1 MSLPLNLRYRRRARS
16 QPPSVPGT
24 LGETPLRPTPH
35 MRNITTVLLSLTVVF
50 VTALPGKQ
58 KAQEFRGELSDKLC
72 GLSHPELISDAKQC
86 TLDCVRAGSRYVLAS
101 KEKGMVYELVVISIP
116 EELAGE
122 RVVITGRW
130 NKKRRVLRVYSIAPA
145 H

>member
-1 MSLPLNLRYRRRARS
+1 M
-16 QPPSVPGT
+16 
-24 LGETPLRPTPH
+24 PLRPPPH
-35 MRNITTVLLSLTVVF
+35 TRKITTVLLALTVVL
-50 VTALPGKQ
+50 VTALVGKQ
-58 KAQEFRGELSDKLC
+58 KTQEFRGELSDQLC

-86 TLDCVRAGSRYVLAS
+86 TLDCVRGGSRYALAA
-101 KEKGMVYELVVISIP
+101 KEKGVVYELVGISIP